1 MKFAKFLTDLVNCAV
16 NLGFFFWLLIT
27 TAAFNFVL
35 QGLAVLMK
43 TVKCGE
49 CKRSLL

>member
-1 MKFAKFLTDLVNCAV
+1 MKFAKFLTDLVNRAV
-16 NLGFFFWLLIT
+16 NLLFFWLLIT

-43 TVKCGE
+43 IL
-49 CKRSLL
+49 KRSECESGLL